1 LPRRT
6 AHVILGALK
15 PLLFVFLL
23 CAILFAGFVSAEEAG
38 TPNDP
43 DDSERSQFTE
53 EDLPKDEKDPA
64 GHSEIFEVARRLGFN
79 YARVT
84 RRAAR
89 GDEKALKQF
98 YAMAKEVD
106 GAAAES
112 YSGMP
117 TVVYHLLGDAK
128 FAKFLNAQSLAYR
141 MMVRNSIEGGTYLRR
156 HFPET
161 CKALYRKEMVAW
173 PSPDKR
179 YAIRKIFSDEFDL
192 RGSKVERAEL
202 IDQKSGQV
210 LCDLTSDDIG
220 TGADREGEV
229 LWSPDS
235 KRFAYRSSDLTQQQG
250 NLFSSPRPT
259 PLRKQT
265 AVYQLSGESFS
276 RVEVNLTDV
285 PGRESDAELSGAILG
300 HDYIEPVRW
309 EKPNVLVLER
319 HEYYE
324 KLGPT
329 EVDGLKF
336 ESIHTLARWYRIT
349 ATIAA
354 DGKAA
359 VIWKLRKDR

>member
-1 LPRRT
+1 
-6 AHVILGALK
+6 
-15 PLLFVFLL
+15 
-23 CAILFAGFVSAEEAG
+23 
-38 TPNDP
+38 
-43 DDSERSQFTE
+43 
-53 EDLPKDEKDPA
+53 
-64 GHSEIFEVARRLGFN
+64 
-79 YARVT
+79 
-84 RRAAR
+84 
-89 GDEKALKQF
+89 
-98 YAMAKEVD
+98 
-106 GAAAES
+106 
-112 YSGMP
+112 MP
-117 TVVYHLLGDAK
+117 TVVYHLLGDEK
-128 FAKFLNAQSLAYR
+128 FAKFLNAQPMAYR
-141 MMVRNSIEGGTYLRR
+141 LMVRNSIASDGTYLRR

-161 CKALYRKEMVAW
+161 AKILFSRELVAW

-210 LCDLTSDDIG
+210 LCDLTPDDIG
-220 TGADREGEV
+220 TDADREGEV

-250 NLFSSPRPT
+250 NLFSTPRP
-259 PLRKQT
+259 PPHRKQT

-276 RVEVNLTDV
+276 RVEVNLSDV
-285 PGRESDAELSGAILG
+285 PGRESDEELKGAILG

-324 KLGPT
+324 KLRPT

-349 ATIAA
+349 ATIAP

-359 VIWKLRKDR
+359 VVWKLRKDR

>member
-1 LPRRT
+1 
-6 AHVILGALK
+6 
-15 PLLFVFLL
+15 
-23 CAILFAGFVSAEEAG
+23 
-38 TPNDP
+38 
-43 DDSERSQFTE
+43 
-53 EDLPKDEKDPA
+53 
-64 GHSEIFEVARRLGFN
+64 
-79 YARVT
+79 
-84 RRAAR
+84 
-89 GDEKALKQF
+89 
-98 YAMAKEVD
+98 MAKGVD

-117 TVVYHLLGDAK
+117 TVVYHLLGDEK
-128 FAKFLNAQSLAYR
+128 FAKFLNAQPMAYR
-141 MMVRNSIEGGTYLRR
+141 MMVRNSVASDGTYLRR

-161 CKALYRKEMVAW
+161 AKILFSRELVAW

-210 LCDLTSDDIG
+210 LRDLTSDDIG
-220 TGADREGEV
+220 TGADREGEI

-235 KRFAYRSSDLTQQQG
+235 KRFAYRSSAQNQQQG
-250 NLFSSPRPT
+250 NLFSTPRQT
-259 PLRKQT
+259 PHRKQT
-265 AVYQLSGESFS
+265 AVYQFSGESFS
-276 RVEVNLTDV
+276 RVELNFNDV
-285 PGRESDAELSGAILG
+285 PGRENDAELKGAILG

-329 EVDGLKF
+329 EVDGMKF

-349 ATIAA
+349 ATIAP

-359 VIWKLRKDR
+359 VIWKMRKDR